1 MYLKIILFFAIM
13 LINATSVFADTTL
26 FIWSKTGEKV
36 GYVLSERPKITFNKT
51 ALTVISDGVEIS
63 YPIDNF
69 RCITYEKNDVTS
81 IKETGIGEL
90 YSLKN
95 NSLFFYKLRANDLI
109 SIFSIDGV
117 LLYSKSV
124 QRNGEFTISLSD
136 FNTKAFIVKMNNL
149 TFKIVKK

>member
-1 MYLKIILFFAIM
+1 MF
-13 LINATSVFADTTL
+13 INATSVFADTTL
-26 FIWSKTGEKV
+26 FVWSKTGEKV

-95 NSLFFYKLRANDLI
+95 NSLFFHNLKANDLI

-124 QRNGEFTISLSD
+124 QHNGEFTISLSD

>member
-1 MYLKIILFFAIM
+1 M

-95 NSLFFYKLRANDLI
+95 NSLFFHNLRANDLI

>member
-1 MYLKIILFFAIM
+1 M

-95 NSLFFYKLRANDLI
+95 NSLFFHNLRANDLI

-149 TFKIVKK
+149 TFKIVRK